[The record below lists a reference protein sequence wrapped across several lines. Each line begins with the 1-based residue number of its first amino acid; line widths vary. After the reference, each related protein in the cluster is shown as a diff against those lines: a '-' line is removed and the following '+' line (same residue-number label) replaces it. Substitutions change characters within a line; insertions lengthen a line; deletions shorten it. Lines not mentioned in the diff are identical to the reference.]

1 MDDYQDI
8 ERLAELF
15 DDKFAIPGVPVRLG
29 LDAILGL
36 LPVVGDAVS
45 AMVSFYIVWRA
56 AQAGISLFTILR
68 MIFNV
73 VVDMVIG
80 VVPVLGDVADIGWRA
95 NRKNIRLLQK
105 ALRRKSASS
114 EFV

>member
-15 DDKFAIPGVPVRLG
+15 DDKFAIPGIPVRLG

-36 LPVVGDAVS
+36 IPVAGDLIS
-45 AMVSFYIVWRA
+45 AIVSFYIVMRA
-56 AQAGISLFTILR
+56 AQAGISLFTILH

-73 VVDMVIG
+73 VVDLFIG
-80 VVPVLGDVADIGWRA
+80 VVPIFGDIADIGWRA

-105 ALRRKSASS
+105 ALKKKMASS
-114 EFV
+114 EFA